1 MYLHVDIQKTI
12 KIFYILLGIL
22 YISLA
27 IHLPLSLYPNAGL
40 DDALFSNLGQEIIGG
55 HWLGDYS
62 NTTFAKGP
70 SFPIFLALNS
80 MLGTPVTLTIAALY
94 LFACYWLVRK
104 LNDIG
109 LDRWWAIGIFIALL
123 FHPYLLPFRVTRD
136 AIYPALTL
144 LIVSAAIS
152 IISNKGVEKGQ
163 MFFYGFIFGFFWL
176 TREEGIWILPGFIL
190 VIAIKCYIHLKN
202 RSELVRLFKSCTYF
216 LFGAFL
222 YIGTIASVNFVKYGV
237 FQTVDFKGSAY
248 SRVLSN
254 LYSVDVG
261 PEIPFLPVPAAKREV
276 IYGVSPSFAKLR
288 DYFEDKGMGWTIH
301 GCGYYE
307 HTCGDYANGWFIWA
321 LRSAVEYNGYYDKP
335 KNAENFYRQINQE
348 IEDACASGKLTCHS
362 RFVSFLPPVTKEQIE
377 SMPSSFHEAIKLA
390 IVLSPIRHTGGASN
404 DPLERLNKLRFFL
417 GNPKNTLSRT
427 EEDSESSASFSGW
440 YYSNLSTNWISLNCD
455 DEERKFEKSIDR
467 LPSPD
472 VAKYF
477 NNSSALNN
485 RFIINLSATQA
496 RDCSI
501 RVTGLTGSLG
511 LKEVLEDKNST
522 SKNYKIEGGAIQFD
536 KVASADPL
544 EAFKTPLK
552 IKAALVTIYQYSV
565 PVIALCGL
573 ISLLCALW
581 KQVIKQR
588 KCSDLL
594 IVAIMAW
601 TLFFTRIILLSILD
615 AVSFPTVS
623 EYYMSAAFSLVLF
636 ASLLSIS
643 FIFKNR

>member
-1 MYLHVDIQKTI
+1 MKKTYIVISLLFISLSMHLPMAIFANAGVDD
-12 KIFYILLGIL
+12 GL
-22 YISLA
+22 YIK
-27 IHLPLSLYPNAGL
+27 
-40 DDALFSNLGQEIIGG
+40 LGQEIIKG

-109 LDRWWAIGIFIALL
+109 LDRWWAIGIFTALL
-123 FHPYLLPFRVTRD
+123 FHPYLLPFIVIRD

-163 MFFYGFIFGFFWL
+163 MLFYGFILGFFWL

-190 VIAIKCYIHLKN
+190 VIAIKCYIHFGN
-202 RSELVRLFKSCTYF
+202 RSELVRLFKSCIIF

-362 RFVSFLPPVTKEQIE
+362 RFVSFLPPVTNSQVDGFYGILREKIQSSLAWPKQQKMEE
-377 SMPSSFHEAIKLA
+377 PSNEMSLW
-390 IVLSPIRHTGGASN
+390 AS
-404 DPLERLNKLRFFL
+404 RFFL
-417 GNPKNTLSRT
+417 GNPKTTFSRT
-427 EEDSESSASFSGW
+427 EEDVRSSVSLSGW
-440 YYSNLSTNWISLNCD
+440 YYTSLNSNWIFLKCSENWRRFD
-455 DEERKFEKSIDR
+455 KSIDR

-472 VAKYF
+472 VAKF
-477 NNSSALNN
+477 FHNSSAFNN

-496 RDCSI
+496 KDCEI
-501 RVTGLTGSLG
+501 TETGFTGSLG
-511 LKEVLEDKNST
+511 LKEVLENKNST
-522 SKNYKIEGGAIQFD
+522 GKNYKVEGGAIQFD
-536 KVASADPL
+536 KVESADPL

-552 IKAALVTIYQYSV
+552 IKATLITIYQYSV

-581 KQVIKQR
+581 KKVIKQR

-594 IVAIMAW
+594 IVSIMAW
-601 TLFFTRIILLSILD
+601 TLFFTRIMLLTLVEMI
-615 AVSFPTVS
+615 SFPVRGVNYIS
-623 EYYMSAAFSLVLF
+623 SGFCLIVLASLVSMYV
-636 ASLLSIS
+636 AIKED
-643 FIFKNR
+643 I